1 MRFFM
6 IIALLVMKMA
16 YCREYCGGARNGK
29 KLQYVIGDAMID
41 SPDCLG
47 PDGRPYPM
55 AEVRSLL
62 PRLRS
67 LQGNSRR
74 GRSGFASDFSVQS
87 PEETRQELLAV
98 HKLTKLA
105 NAKQHLHE
113 RAKRQASKTAS
124 DASLANSNSSD
135 SKNMDSMATKDNN
148 NQTSS
153 NNASIKDSTNP
164 VTTSATCESGEST
177 PSRLC
182 KSTFNTTAPMY
193 GVSLT
198 SGKPVT
204 VVQIFPDLLQQV
216 IYETCDSS
224 KCDLIHGECVQ
235 TYVPYLFL
243 VIPLGPVT
251 LTGQDYVLVESGCTC
266 RPKYAQPG
274 TDPNPTSIIPN
285 F

>member
-1 MRFFM
+1 MRLLIF
-6 IIALLVMKMA
+6 IALLVIKMVS
-16 YCREYCGGARNGK
+16 CLDHCGGAGSFGK
-29 KLQYVIGDAMID
+29 KLQYVMGDAMTD
-41 SPDCLG
+41 SPNCLG
-47 PDGRPYPM
+47 PEGKPYPM

-67 LQGNSRR
+67 LQGNARR
-74 GRSGFASDFSVQS
+74 GRSGFASDFTVQS
-87 PEETRQELLAV
+87 PEETRQELLTI
-98 HKLTKLA
+98 HKLAKLGTE
-105 NAKQHLHE
+105 KQHLHE
-113 RAKRQASKTAS
+113 RAKRQASVTATS
-124 DASLANSNSSD
+124 ASLPATNSSANTGSNSTMSNEN
-135 SKNMDSMATKDNN
+135 KNNTNTKDNKL
-148 NQTSS
+148 
-153 NNASIKDSTNP
+153 KDG
-164 VTTSATCESGEST
+164 VTGVQPAKCETTEST

-216 IYETCDSS
+216 IYETCDST